1 MQVRIPAKRQAI
13 DLSIVDHFAL
23 DDAGRILT
31 ARAFWD
37 ESSVSVPAGWQPFV
51 PNVSEAYET

>member
-1 MQVRIPAKRQAI
+1 MASVGAPSAQEPA
-13 DLSIVDHFAL
+13 DE
-23 DDAGRILT
+23 DAGK